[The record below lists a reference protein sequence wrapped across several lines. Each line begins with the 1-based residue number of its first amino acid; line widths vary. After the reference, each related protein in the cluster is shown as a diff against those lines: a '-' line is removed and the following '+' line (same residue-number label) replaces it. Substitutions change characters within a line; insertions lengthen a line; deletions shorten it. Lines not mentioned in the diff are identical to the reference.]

1 MLKLLSPV
9 VSLANIIILAAV
21 PVGRLRYLCFY
32 HDFTDVGKI
41 SYDEMMD
48 VCVMIQSEQHDE
60 VLMCGDRPQL
70 VIHSVLASRVLFNL
84 RRSDREE
91 MEGSTVIPLETFR
104 PAYGQMHTY

>member
-1 MLKLLSPV
+1 MIF
-9 VSLANIIILAAV
+9 A
-21 PVGRLRYLCFY
+21 
-32 HDFTDVGKI
+32 DVGKI

-48 VCVMIQSEQHDE
+48 VCVIIQSGQHE
-60 VLMCGDRPQL
+60 VLMCHDRPQL